1 MRRIHMKNIFSPAAR
16 TGLVLACAMLLAWG
30 CMPKKVE
37 VKSADMLS
45 TPNLLAEAD
54 AAWEARRWE
63 VVELYYAEALNR
75 GDLARS
81 DLPVAY
87 ARLARSAYLNGH
99 PQQARI
105 ALESWANIDSN
116 ALEKVDWEETY
127 LDTMAAL
134 DKTERL
140 QNHLRWVL
148 ASTIPW
154 DAKQAVALWFSR
166 YFLGKADYERSLDVL
181 DGFYKQSPDVV
192 PVKSAFEHALLQRLD
207 GLGDEQVAGLA
218 KAVTP
223 VNQWRFPYALAAFEQ
238 GVRTADDSEAWAA
251 TWRILRN
258 LAANAELADMVPL
271 TNKLAEL
278 EARYGL
284 PSVGLALALPITG
297 PYAKVGVKILRGA
310 GLAQWRLAQDGV
322 DVDLRVIN
330 TEIPGWEA
338 RLAALPG
345 HYSVVG
351 GPLRVDAFKKLYE
364 AGSPGAD
371 VLRQRAVFTFL
382 SSLGDLTEGR
392 DAWRFFTS
400 RVDEVRSLVNL
411 AVNELGITD
420 LAVFYPEEKFGR
432 AMAQTFYTQAAPLG
446 GRIRGMQSYPPHEFK
461 QWSKRIGKLLKVP
474 DDFQDNTEAP
484 LERPDFGAVFIP
496 DGWRQAQTLL
506 PNFFFYEGDSL
517 VFLGPGLWS
526 RALDSAKGID
536 EHYYR
541 LAVCPGAWWKDSEGG
556 RSLQSAL
563 TEEGLGQA
571 DFWVALGYDF
581 IRFAGKF
588 GTLPSGWTPAD
599 VNRRIGSAQD
609 MDFSMAPMTWD
620 ESGVG
625 SQTLFLFSPVQNG
638 KQLVNAEKITDRI
651 IHAESRRE
659 RRIEAYEERM
669 KEQEARELEKRSEPA
684 RNPDIPPAM

>member
-1 MRRIHMKNIFSPAAR
+1 MKNISSPTIRNCVA
-16 TGLVLACAMLLAWG
+16 LVCVILLTCG
-30 CMPKKVE
+30 CMATKVE
-37 VKSADMLS
+37 VKSADLLS
-45 TPNLLAEAD
+45 TPNLLVEAD
-54 AAWEARRWE
+54 AAWLDKRYE
-63 VVELYYAEALNR
+63 VAELYYAEALER
-75 GDLARS
+75 GDLVGS
-81 DLPVAY
+81 ELPMVY
-87 ARLARSAYLNGH
+87 ARLARSAYQNGH

-105 ALESWANIDSN
+105 ALESWANIDSK
-116 ALEKVDWEETY
+116 ALEDVNWEWTY
-127 LDTMAAL
+127 LDTMAVL
-134 DKTERL
+134 GKTERL

-148 ASTIPW
+148 ASPIPW
-154 DAKQAVALWFSR
+154 DAKKTVALWFSR
-166 YFLGKADYERSLDVL
+166 YFLDKEDFKRSLDVL
-181 DGFYKQSPDVV
+181 DVFYTQAPDDITTRSV
-192 PVKSAFEHALLQRLD
+192 FEHEYVQELAGLD
-207 GLGDEQVAGLA
+207 EAQVADLS

-223 VNQWRFPYALAAFEQ
+223 VNRWRFPYALAAFEN
-238 GVRTADDSEAWAA
+238 GVRMADDVDGWGA

-258 LAANAELADMVPL
+258 LSANAELADMVPL
-271 TNKLAEL
+271 TTRLAEL

-322 DVDLRVIN
+322 DVDLRVVN
-330 TEIPGWEA
+330 TEIPGWES

-371 VLRQRAVFTFL
+371 VLKQRAVFTFL
-382 SSLGDLTEGR
+382 SSLGDLTEGE

-400 RVDEVRSLVNL
+400 REDEVRSLVNL
-411 AVNELGITD
+411 AVNDLGITD

-432 AMAQTFYTQAAPLG
+432 AMAQTFYNQAAPLG
-446 GRIRGMQSYPPHEFK
+446 GRIKGMQSYPPHQLK
-461 QWSKRIGKLLKVP
+461 KWSQSIGKLLKIP
-474 DDFQDNTEAP
+474 DDFNENKEAP

-541 LAVCPGAWWKDSEGG
+541 LAVCPGAWWKDSDGG
-556 RSLQSAL
+556 RNLQNVL
-563 TEEGLGQA
+563 TDEGLGQA
-571 DFWVALGYDF
+571 NFWVALGYDF

-588 GTLPSGWTPAD
+588 GTLPSDWDAAD
-599 VNRRIGSAQD
+599 VNRRIRSAQQ
-609 MDFSMAPMTWD
+609 MDFSMAPMTWN
-620 ESGVG
+620 ESGVA
-625 SQTLFLFSPVQNG
+625 SQELFLFSPVRNG
-638 KQLVNAEKITDRI
+638 KQLVNANKITDRI
-651 IHAESRRE
+651 IHAESRRD
-659 RRIEAYEERM
+659 RRIDAYKERM
-669 KEQEARELEKRSEPA
+669 KDAEVKLLEKQDKAGAA
-684 RNPDIPPAM
+684 RNPDIPPDM

>member
-1 MRRIHMKNIFSPAAR
+1 MRIPMENRVSQTVRNV
-16 TGLVLACAMLLAWG
+16 LVLACVLLLVWG
-30 CMPKKVE
+30 CMPKRVE
-37 VKSADMLS
+37 VKSVDMLS
-45 TPNLLAEAD
+45 TPNLLSEAD
-54 AAWEARRWE
+54 AAWRADRFA
-63 VVELYYAEALNR
+63 VSELYYAEALER
-75 GDLARS
+75 GDLAKSERS
-81 DLPVAY
+81 LVY
-87 ARLARSAYLNGH
+87 ARLAESAYRNDH

-105 ALESWANIDSN
+105 ALEAWANLDSK
-116 ALEKVDWEETY
+116 ALESVDWERTY
-127 LDTMAAL
+127 LNTMAAL

-148 ASTIPW
+148 ESGIPW
-154 DAKQAVALWFSR
+154 ETKQEVALWFSR
-166 YFLGKADYERSLDVL
+166 YFFKKEDVERSLDVL
-181 DGFYKQSPDVV
+181 DGFYKQAPRDVMAR
-192 PVKSAFEHALLQRLD
+192 SAFEQTFRQW
-207 GLGDEQVAGLA
+207 LGDLNDAEVSELA

-223 VNQWRFPYALAAFEQ
+223 VNLWRFPYALMAFEN
-238 GVRTADDSEAWAA
+238 GVRTADDPEAWP
-251 TWRILRN
+251 TSWRSLRN
-258 LAANAELADMVPL
+258 LAANATLADMEPL
-271 TNKLAEL
+271 ATTLADL
-278 EARYGL
+278 EERYGL

-297 PYAKVGVKILRGA
+297 PYARVGVKILRGA

-330 TEIPGWEA
+330 TQIPGWEA

-382 SSLGDLTEGR
+382 ASLGTLTEGK

-411 AVNELGITD
+411 AVNELGIKD

-432 AMAQTFYTQAAPLG
+432 TMAQTFYKEAAPLG
-446 GRIRGMQSYPPHEFK
+446 GQIRGMQSYPPHELK

-474 DDFQDNTEAP
+474 ADFADNKEAP

-496 DGWRQAQTLL
+496 DGWRQARTLL

-517 VFLGPGLWS
+517 VYLGPGLWS
-526 RALDSAKGID
+526 RALDSTKGID

-541 LAVCPGAWWKDSEGG
+541 LAVCPGAWWKASDGG
-556 RSLQSAL
+556 RNLQSAL

-581 IRFAGKF
+581 IRFAGKL
-588 GTLPSGWTPAD
+588 GTLPSNWDADD
-599 VNRRIGSAQD
+599 VNRRIRSAQE
-609 MDFSMAPMTWD
+609 MDFSMAPLTWD
-620 ESGVG
+620 ESGVA
-625 SQTLFLFSPVQNG
+625 SQELFLFSPVRNG
-638 KQLVNAEKITDRI
+638 KQLVNGDKLTDRI
-651 IHAESRRE
+651 IRAKARRD
-659 RRIEAYEERM
+659 RRMEAYEERM
-669 KEQEARELEKRSEPA
+669 KGKEAKQLEKKRGA
-684 RNPDIPPAM
+684 VR